1 MDFITANYKGP
12 AYPDDFH
19 IASQFASLCLPLESP
34 FLLSKIHFF
43 GFKFHQHKDSYD
55 LSLEAIIN
63 SPELCSKTCVAPW
76 IIAWLGFRWF
86 RISRNLDC
94 DLSDNPQYIGS

>member
-63 SPELCSKTCVAPW
+63 SPELCSKTCVAP
-76 IIAWLGFRWF
+76 
-86 RISRNLDC
+86 
-94 DLSDNPQYIGS
+94 